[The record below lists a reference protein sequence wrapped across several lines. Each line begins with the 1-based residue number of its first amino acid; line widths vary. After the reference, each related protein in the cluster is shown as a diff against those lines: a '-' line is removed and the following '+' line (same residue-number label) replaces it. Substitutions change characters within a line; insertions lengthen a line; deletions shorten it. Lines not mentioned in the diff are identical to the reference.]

1 MLRGIGDE
9 AGWGV
14 YVNVDS
20 VASISVEQDA
30 ANVRTVP
37 ELARLLRLLRRREA
51 RNRDGAALTY
61 RELAARTGW
70 SHAIIGEYLAGTAL
84 PPTDRFDQLI
94 QILGATRSELGPL
107 ATARD
112 RVEELRRP
120 NRAAA
125 AKAAARE
132 LARDRDI
139 IAIVAGGGTEQTQ
152 AMQQPLAQAKIPT
165 FTANEGKEFLAEIG
179 EGKTYP
185 WIFATSADPSLGVDP
200 AIDAMVEQGVTK
212 LGVLYPD
219 YAYGQTMAALAEAAA
234 KRLNIEVMVKSA
246 AANAASYS
254 AQLQELKA
262 WGAQGLAISIFGAQA
277 ATAMSELQQ
286 IDWAPIVT
294 GPLGIIDQA
303 VIESM
308 SPEVAQKAIASPVPQ
323 GFLGTGPLEGV
334 VKGFYDHYS
343 TIASTNVIDGR
354 TFVGTY
360 GFDAMLLIN
369 AALTANPKA
378 TGEDL
383 KAWLDEGHEVTAS
396 RGTYSFGPQKRTN
409 VLGDQYGII
418 VVGVPCGGGTKCAEY
433 GG

>member
-1 MLRGIGDE
+1 MRKFGKI
-9 AGWGV
+9 
-14 YVNVDS
+14 
-20 VASISVEQDA
+20 
-30 ANVRTVP
+30 
-37 ELARLLRLLRRREA
+37 
-51 RNRDGAALTY
+51 
-61 RELAARTGW
+61 
-70 SHAIIGEYLAGTAL
+70 
-84 PPTDRFDQLI
+84 
-94 QILGATRSELGPL
+94 
-107 ATARD
+107 
-112 RVEELRRP
+112 
-120 NRAAA
+120 AAA
-125 AKAAARE
+125 AIAATTAMALASACSGGDSTNDSGGETRTVKIGFIGSLTGPAASLQGTPQLNGLKAGIAYLQAEGAIPEGITYEIVERDAATDASLASAAARE

-308 SPEVAQKAIASPVPQ
+308 SPEGAQKAIASPVPQ